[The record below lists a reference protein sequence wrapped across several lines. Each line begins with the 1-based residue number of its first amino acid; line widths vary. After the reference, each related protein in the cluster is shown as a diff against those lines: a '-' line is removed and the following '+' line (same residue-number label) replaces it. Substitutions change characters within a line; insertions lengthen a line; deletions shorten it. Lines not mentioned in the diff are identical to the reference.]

1 MEEYMSKYLL
11 GIMIIGLVGFSGCES
26 TPSSPS
32 LPFEKYGSSP
42 YGGWTFVNNSS
53 QPIIVTFK
61 NGLAFTVSKGAE
73 KAITVKELIDSGCQ
87 LEDTEDPEYLSP
99 LSYAGAPTQKRKFH
113 YRYIVENGAKVS
125 ETWTKGVIIIIDNS
139 GTAITAV
146 KNAAQT
152 ITQSLPKDSKI
163 AIVNISSNDSEQSEF
178 VAGEIEVFLV
188 NAGCNVVDRRELDKL
203 RKEQNFQL
211 SGDVDDNDIVSI
223 GKFAGAD
230 IVLTGSI
237 SGTGSTRRLRIRV
250 LNTQTARVIAA
261 ASEAY

>member
-1 MEEYMSKYLL
+1 MEEYMFKYFW
-11 GIMIIGLVGFSGCES
+11 GIIIIGLVGFFGCES

-32 LPFEKYGSSP
+32 LPFEKYGSDP
-42 YGGWTFVNNSS
+42 HGKWKFVNNSS
-53 QPIIVTFK
+53 QPIVVTFK
-61 NGLAFTVSKGAE
+61 NGLAFTLSKSSE
-73 KAITVKELIDSGCQ
+73 KTITVKELIDSGCQ
-87 LEDTEDPEYLSP
+87 LEDIRDPEYLSP
-99 LSYAGAPTQKRKFH
+99 LEYTSAPTQKNKFH
-113 YRYIVENGAKVS
+113 YRYIVENGTEVS

-146 KNAAQT
+146 KNASQT
-152 ITQSLPKDSKI
+152 IIQSLPKDSKI
-163 AIVNISSNDSEQSEF
+163 AIVNISSNDNEQSEF

-223 GKFAGAD
+223 GKFTGAD

-237 SGTGSTRRLRIRV
+237 SGTGATRRLRIRV